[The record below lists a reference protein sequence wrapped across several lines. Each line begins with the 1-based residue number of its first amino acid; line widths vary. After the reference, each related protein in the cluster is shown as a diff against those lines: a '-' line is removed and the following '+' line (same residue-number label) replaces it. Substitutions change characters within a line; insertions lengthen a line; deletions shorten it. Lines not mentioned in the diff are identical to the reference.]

1 MEQGHG
7 TLMRLTKLTDT
18 SWIVHWFTAGHG
30 LIKTVAKGARNPKS
44 PFAGKL
50 DLFFEAEIT
59 WAKARSGE
67 LHGLREVSVLNTR
80 EAIRGDYNAMLL
92 SAYCCRLLELSVERD
107 HPEPEISDLL
117 RRALDHVAA
126 KGASIRAM
134 QHFEQELSQHLGIAQ
149 AGRQAAPALKDA
161 LGGLPP
167 QRAQL
172 LERLLQPVDF
182 PVAKDTICDLK

>member
-1 MEQGHG
+1 MEHCHG
-7 TLMRLTKLTDT
+7 TLIRLTKLTDT

-30 LIKTVAKGARNPKS
+30 LIKTVAKGARSPKS

-50 DLFFEAEIT
+50 DLFFDAEIT

-67 LHGLREVSVLNTR
+67 LHGLREVSVTDTR
-80 EAIRGDYNAMLL
+80 EAIRRDYNAMLL
-92 SAYCCRLLELSVERD
+92 SGYCCRLLEQSVERD
-107 HPEPEISDLL
+107 HQEPEISHLL

-126 KGASIRAM
+126 KGASIRAL
-134 QHFEQELSQHLGIAQ
+134 QHFEQELAKNLGIAQ
-149 AGRQAAPALKDA
+149 ERRQAAPALKEA

-172 LERLLQPVDF
+172 LERLSTPVDF
-182 PVAKDTICDLK
+182 PVAGNGISDLK